1 MTTYNPIAN
10 STFLEFAGYIIADQS
25 QTVEQAY
32 QMTDGGDFPNGSS
45 YGINVALVL
54 DRANDP
60 TAMLAG
66 DWGSRQAAL
75 QALNDTN
82 SLWTTYGADV
92 TEFNNA
98 VSFIQ
103 NTLGLTVLA
112 STNEGSLTNNSNYIS
127 SAESR
132 TIWVEINTQAE
143 WKALFGPDTPL
154 QYSPTGG
161 QQGEVWYWNGSLSL
175 PSELSVAGLWLDQD
189 TAPAATNMDPGVSVT
204 LPEGPQSIGNA
215 HAGPSLY
222 PQDLAA
228 LYSFPLDGMQ
238 YETGQIGLIEPG
250 VGTFLSDAN
259 WQGEDFQRLLADYLE
274 GAFAGLSG
282 GPVPT
287 GNGNVYVQGRDGQA
301 YLGGGERSLDTSIV
315 AAIAPNSD
323 LALYVGSGDRIAN
336 GNASASVFTAIQS
349 SIWGTA
355 VGILDHTQSLG
366 PAPVTTD
373 SWSDAQ
379 FMSPNSPFYQAYMQ
393 LYVDAALTN
402 QTTLIALGDGGSG
415 FQIANGLNNVNN
427 NQTSPYN
434 LLVGGTSV
442 STVGTASQDATL
454 NGTNTTFTPLYNLAM
469 AGDAATLWQLMSGGL
484 SQLPSTALSTDW
496 FLEAVWNDYQTTDQE
511 TFVGGNG
518 PSGSSY
524 LQNNA
529 GSGGVDITQPTP
541 GYQVDYGLTSP
552 VYDNLNL
559 AGRGTPDVVAAAG
572 GNQYFLVAEDDM
584 VGTHGDGGT
593 SAATPFWASL
603 ITQINYVFNDQGLPN
618 LGYMNDLLYL
628 ASAITPG
635 AFNDVTLGNNT
646 SSYSLGGANY
656 GGITPTGHG
665 YEAGP
670 GYDLTSGL
678 GSPNG
683 LLLAR
688 ALTEIAHSQLYFSAT
703 PDVID
708 SNADGWTS
716 GTAQT
721 LLLQTSATAD
731 ATVTVTAGGDSI
743 DAGSAAHAAYAWTS
757 QLAQQS
763 LQSDFDGDLLA
774 LFDGQT
780 QGSLMQAIVAGGE
793 SLSVTF
799 NGAAAVAAQAS
810 LSASFGFA
818 DFFSDASNS
827 VRLAQAVAV
836 AETANGAD
844 DANVVV
850 RMRQVAGADLSLMLY
865 KVDDYNGTIGGLAPD
880 HAGYAAA
887 AAARAY
893 AVLGGGTTIAGPG
906 DGNAGQAQITGVDA
920 GDLIAMQLT
929 NVTNGDTFWAFSQ
942 ANEIVGGE
950 HIAHLWNYGA
960 NIWGWEDL
968 AGGGDRDFN
977 DLVVQLDFTS
987 TAGSGLLVA

>member
-10 STFLEFAGYIIADQS
+10 STFLEFTGYGIVDQN

-32 QMTDGGDFPNGSS
+32 DMTDGAPFPNGSA

-54 DRANDP
+54 ERANDP

-75 QALNDTN
+75 QTLNDAG

-92 TEFNNA
+92 TQYNNSVA
-98 VSFIQ
+98 FIE
-103 NTLGLTVLA
+103 NTLGLTVLDGA
-112 STNEGSLTNNSNYIS
+112 NSNYIS

-143 WKALFGPDTPL
+143 WKALFGSGSTL
-154 QYSPTGG
+154 MYSPTGG

-175 PSELSVAGLWLDQD
+175 PSELTVDGLWLDQD
-189 TAPAATNMDPGVSVT
+189 TVPVPDNMAPGVSVI
-204 LPEGPQSIGNA
+204 LPEGWQSIGNA
-215 HAGPSLY
+215 ADVPNTN
-222 PQDLAA
+222 PQDFGD
-228 LYSFPLDGMQ
+228 LYDFPLVGANYQ
-238 YETGQIGLIEPG
+238 TGTIGLIEPG
-250 VGTFLSDAN
+250 VGTSLAGDQSGSQF
-259 WQGEDFQRLLADYLE
+259 ETRLTDYLTDV
-274 GAFAGLSG
+274 GTSG
-282 GPVPT
+282 T
-287 GNGNVYVQGRDGQA
+287 GSVFVQGIDGQS
-301 YLGGGERSLDTSIV
+301 GTSGERSLDVGIV
-315 AAIAPNSD
+315 AAVNPNSD
-323 LALYVGSGDRIAN
+323 LALYNGSGDTTAN

-349 SIWGTA
+349 SIFGA
-355 VGILDHTQSLG
+355 ASNLANTQSVG
-366 PAPVTTD
+366 PAPVTTS
-373 SWSDAQ
+373 SWSDIQ
-379 FMSPNSPFYQAYMQ
+379 FLAPDSPFYRAYMQ
-393 LYVDAALTN
+393 LFIDAALIN

-415 FQIANGLNNVNN
+415 FETGGGLATPRNN
-427 NQTSPYN
+427 NTSPYN
-434 LLVGGTSV
+434 IMVGGSSL
-442 STVGTASQDATL
+442 STLGTAAQDPTL
-454 NGTNTTFTPLYNLAM
+454 NGTDASFTPIYNLAM

-484 SQLPSTALSTDW
+484 SQLPSAAALGDW
-496 FLEAVWNDYQTTDQE
+496 LVETVWNEYETTDQE

-518 PSGSSY
+518 PDGSSY
-524 LQNNA
+524 LTNNT
-529 GSGGVDITQPTP
+529 GSGGMDTTQATP
-541 GYQVDYGLTSP
+541 AYQEDYGLTSAI
-552 VYDNLNL
+552 YAALSLN
-559 AGRGTPDVVAAAG
+559 GRALPDVVAPAG
-572 GNQYFLVAEDDM
+572 GNMFYSTPGPNMEALVGE
-584 VGTHGDGGT
+584 GGT

-618 LGYMNDLLYL
+618 LGYMTDLLYL
-628 ASAITPG
+628 ASVIAPG
-635 AFNDVTLGNNT
+635 SFNDVTMGNNT
-646 SSYSLGGANY
+646 SSFSLGGADY
-656 GGITPTGHG
+656 GGITPTGYG
-665 YEAGP
+665 YEAGT
-670 GYDLTSGL
+670 GYDLASGL

-708 SNADGWTS
+708 SNGTGGWTS
-716 GTAQT
+716 GTTQT
-721 LLLQTSATAD
+721 LLLQTTATASATA
-731 ATVTVTAGGDSI
+731 AVTTGGDST
-743 DAGSAAHAAYAWTS
+743 DASSAASGTYAWTS

-763 LQSDFDGDLLA
+763 LQSDFDGALLA

-780 QGSLMQAIVAGGE
+780 QGTLAQAIVANGD
-793 SLSVTF
+793 SVSVTF
-799 NGAAAVAAQAS
+799 NSTTTVAAQAGM
-810 LSASFGFA
+810 SASFGFA
-818 DFFSDASNS
+818 DFFSDATNS

-844 DANVVV
+844 DVNVVV

-880 HAGYAAA
+880 QAGYAAA
-887 AAARAY
+887 AEARAY

-942 ANEIVGGE
+942 ANEVVGGE
-950 HIAHLWNYGA
+950 HVSHLWNYGA
-960 NIWGWEDL
+960 NTWGWEDL

-987 TAGSGLLVA
+987 TAGNGLLVT